1 MQEVGREHEHRS
13 MIFLKGKHGI
23 LGGLVLFEV
32 NGVDKI
38 PDHSISVQVSVVRV
52 TSWIVAC
59 KDAT

>member
-38 PDHSISVQVSVVRV
+38 PDQSSSQSQRP
-52 TSWIVAC
+52 IVFQC
-59 KDAT
+59 KFLL